1 MHNISTVG
9 KVKSCATL
17 PKLLSRKGKEIH
29 KKEYGHN
36 EVVKYA
42 CIPRFLMKG
51 SHEIQGVDGEWTTLP
66 VCTGNA
72 WAFFGIALL
81 WDWAEN
87 RPFPVLWLLL
97 SFPNLLAY

>member
-1 MHNISTVG
+1 
-9 KVKSCATL
+9 
-17 PKLLSRKGKEIH
+17 
-29 KKEYGHN
+29 
-36 EVVKYA
+36 
-42 CIPRFLMKG
+42 MKG